1 MKGVVCVSNPWDWV
15 VATGYIEHGNWLNK
29 YIYGPVLADALLT
42 MFKNSRYAFETDKRI
57 SIKDIYSKRY
67 VNIRFFDERVTAP
80 LFGCVVPRHQC
91 IFLAHDPFIRFKGA
105 WDYYQHAS
113 SEPWL
118 DKIRV
123 PHLSLHT
130 LDDPMVAPWNIPYA
144 KARRSSHVVM
154 ATTQA
159 GGHVAWFTTSK
170 DGELRRWFST
180 PIREF
185 IEAIQSIDPSPRP
198 APSALSP
205 DAKGMIRS
213 AEFPDRVGFLPVD
226 GKGLMTARVYNAT
239 AHNPNLGS

>member
-67 VNIRFFDERVTAP
+67 VNIRFFDARVTAP
-80 LFGCVVPRHQC
+80 LFGCESFGISVSL
-91 IFLAHDPFIRFKGA
+91 FLTLHSRFKDA

-118 DKIRV
+118 EKIRV

-130 LDDPMVAPWNIPYA
+130 VDDPMVAPWNMPYA
-144 KARRSSHVVM
+144 KARKSGHVVM
-154 ATTQA
+154 ATTHA

-170 DGELRRWFST
+170 AGELRRWFST

-185 IEAIQSIDPSPRP
+185 IEAIQTIDPSPRLT
-198 APSALSP
+198 PSALP
-205 DAKGMIRS
+205 ADAKGMIRS
-213 AEFPDRVGFLPVD
+213 AEYPDRVGFLPVD